1 MRFKDWGSTSGV
13 GAILPELKY
22 LGAVGTYHVGV
33 KSVDMVRNAEG
44 EGRQLG
50 VT

>member
-1 MRFKDWGSTSGV
+1 M

-33 KSVDMVRNAEG
+33 KSVDMIRNAKG

-50 VT
+50 IS